1 MVHRVGFFT
10 VGGSRFTS
18 AGEAPWQCFATP
30 DSAAAGKMDLLTT
43 VMHELGHVLGYDD
56 HSVHSPLT
64 LDHSTL
70 MTETLPTGVRRSLLT
85 DTFSSVSSDHSPL
98 TTHHGCR
105 LSQAPSVNTPV
116 TPQRTVMPVIDWTD
130 VDAPREQH
138 RISALGASAQK
149 ASWLQRFL
157 LHMGADDA
165 MPHDHGIEVV
175 LPGKKK

>member
-1 MVHRVGFFT
+1 
-10 VGGSRFTS
+10 
-18 AGEAPWQCFATP
+18 
-30 DSAAAGKMDLLTT
+30 
-43 VMHELGHVLGYDD
+43 
-56 HSVHSPLT
+56 
-64 LDHSTL
+64 
-70 MTETLPTGVRRSLLT
+70 
-85 DTFSSVSSDHSPL
+85 
-98 TTHHGCR
+98 
-105 LSQAPSVNTPV
+105 
-116 TPQRTVMPVIDWTD
+116 MPVIDWTD